1 MNRYISITRISI
13 ITLIA
18 ICIIILSGWLFCK
31 FYNPISPLP
40 NINYIGKNKEDIIK
54 MLVDENIKDPIS
66 EKILIHIPLG
76 RTVDITQIELS
87 KETRKYIYSQSEW
100 DVNYIYA
107 DNKIKGGYYF
117 YRLLFN
123 AQGVVV
129 KQQMKFQSSI
139 GLFGL

>member
-1 MNRYISITRISI
+1 
-13 ITLIA
+13 
-18 ICIIILSGWLFCK
+18 
-31 FYNPISPLP
+31 
-40 NINYIGKNKEDIIK
+40 

-66 EKILIHIPLG
+66 EKILIHIPFG